1 MAHLQVRDLSRK
13 ETDRQRAESG
23 RWEPGVNRGRS
34 PGRAPQRDPWMDRL
48 ASAPDSIV
56 RRSRASQ
63 KQAAWDLVR
72 YLATFLAILA
82 GLLVLLFRAL

>member
-1 MAHLQVRDLSRK
+1 
-13 ETDRQRAESG
+13 
-23 RWEPGVNRGRS
+23 
-34 PGRAPQRDPWMDRL
+34 MDRL